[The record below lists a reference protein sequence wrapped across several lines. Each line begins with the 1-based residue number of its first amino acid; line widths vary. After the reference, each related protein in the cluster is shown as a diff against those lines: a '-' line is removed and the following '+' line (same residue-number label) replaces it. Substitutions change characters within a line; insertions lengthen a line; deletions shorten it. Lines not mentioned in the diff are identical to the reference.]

1 MNEMRTFSKAPPPP
15 PSGWRRG
22 WRYGNNPYRVC
33 CPKGYGFCV
42 ISVQKQLAGIDFA
55 QIGQESGME
64 V

>member
-1 MNEMRTFSKAPPPP
+1 M
-15 PSGWRRG
+15 
-22 WRYGNNPYRVC
+22 GNNPYRIC

-64 V
+64 VWKGICRLNSK